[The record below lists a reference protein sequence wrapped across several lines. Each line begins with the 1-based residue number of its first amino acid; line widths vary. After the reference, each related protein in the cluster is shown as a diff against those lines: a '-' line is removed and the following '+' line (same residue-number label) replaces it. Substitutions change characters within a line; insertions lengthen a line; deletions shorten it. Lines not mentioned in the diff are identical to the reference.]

1 MAGGDFPLWLLPL
14 ALLALISF
22 GGRGCHGFR
31 TFGFDIHHRFSD
43 PVKGV
48 LDVDDLQLP
57 EKWSAPYYTAMAR
70 RDQAI
75 HGRRLA
81 EHPDAPITF
90 SPGND
95 THRLPSLGFLHYA
108 NVTVGTPES
117 WFLVA
122 LDTGSDLFWLP
133 CDCISCV
140 SALQTSSGRRLNLNI
155 YSPNTS
161 STSSQVPCN
170 STLCNTQSLCSSALS
185 GCPYQ
190 VNYLSN
196 GTSSTGILV
205 EDVLH
210 LVSDDNQTKAI
221 EAHITFGCGQL
232 ETGSFLDGA
241 APNGLFGLGMRKIS
255 VPSRLAKIGLAA
267 DSFSMCFSPDST
279 GRISF
284 GDKGST
290 DQGET
295 PFNVQQQHPTY
306 NITITQISVGGNIND
321 LEFSAIFDSGTSFT
335 YLNDPAYTHIS
346 EKFNT
351 LSQDKRVSLDT
362 RLPFDYCYALS
373 PSQTSYRYPT
383 LNVTMKGGNQFYVND
398 PTVLVQNQDG
408 SLIYCLALVKS
419 GDLNIIGQNFM
430 TGYHI
435 VFDREK
441 MVLGWKASDCY
452 GGSNSTKLNVPKT
465 NTTAISPAVAVDPR
479 STSGS
484 GTSPQITSKAS
495 DRLGHLNCYTF
506 TVMMILLSTV
516 FSAL

>member
-1 MAGGDFPLWLLPL
+1 MAGGGDSWLLLLPV
-14 ALLALISF
+14 ALLALISL
-22 GGRGCHGFR
+22 GGRGCYGFG

-48 LDVDDLQLP
+48 LDVNDLQLP
-57 EKWSAPYYTAMAR
+57 EKWSAPYYAAMAH
-70 RDQAI
+70 RDRAI

-81 EHPDAPITF
+81 EHPDVPITF

-95 THRLPSLGFLHYA
+95 TYRISSLGFLHYA
-108 NVTVGTPES
+108 NVTVGTPDL

-133 CDCISCV
+133 CDCGRCV
-140 SALQTSSGRRLNLNI
+140 SALQTSSGQKLDLNM

-170 STLCNTQSLCSSALS
+170 STLCSTQSQCSSPLS
-185 GCPYQ
+185 SCPYE
-190 VNYLSN
+190 VNYLSS
-196 GTSSTGILV
+196 GTSSSGILV

-210 LVSDDNQTKAI
+210 LVTDDNQTKAI
-221 EAHITFGCGQL
+221 EAQIAFGCGQV
-232 ETGSFLDGA
+232 ETGSFLEGA
-241 APNGLFGLGMRKIS
+241 APNGLFGLGMRNIS
-255 VPSRLAKIGLAA
+255 VPSRLAKDGLAA
-267 DSFSMCFSPDST
+267 NSFSMCFSPDGT

-295 PFNVQQQHPTY
+295 PFYVQQLHPTY

-335 YLNDPAYTHIS
+335 YLNDPAYTLIS
-346 EKFNT
+346 KKFNS
-351 LSQDKRVSLDT
+351 LAQDKQVSLDT

-373 PSQTSYRYPT
+373 PNQTSYKYPT
-383 LNVTMKGGNQFYVND
+383 VNFTMKGGDQFHVNN

-408 SLIYCLALVKS
+408 SLIYCLAMVKS
-419 GDLNIIGQNFM
+419 GDVNIIGQNFM

-465 NTTAISPAVAVDPR
+465 NTTAIPPAVAVDPR
-479 STSGS
+479 TTSGS
-484 GTSPQITSKAS
+484 GTSPQITSKAPS
-495 DRLGHLNCYTF
+495 PLGHLNCYTSI
-506 TVMMILLSTV
+506 VMMILSSV
-516 FSAL
+516 FFAF